1 MADLF
6 EEGAKTSK
14 PDAPRAFDCGAYSYI
29 ECMSREEWL
38 RERKA
43 FMVPASEVPMIMGDF
58 KSKSSVRLA
67 MEKSGMADPADLSDD
82 EMINRGRERE
92 PVIRREFAERHDCLK
107 VTHHPYRIYYS
118 KERPWMSCT
127 LDGEFTV
134 EQESPVELK
143 VGSHGGIECKSV
155 GYRSMKEL
163 EDFKRTSIPVAKFYE
178 QCLAQMYV
186 RNLDCIYIIVELAY
200 IGDPELQG
208 ECPDHYV
215 KEFFFTKDRDV
226 QADMKLVLDTCD
238 SFKKRMD
245 AGQLPDTQLSSPSD
259 DDGEVVVLQADVEVG
274 RFIENFDKV
283 KTAVEHMVEPYKGAV
298 FTEETAKDAKA
309 MHAEL
314 NAMGNSIEEK
324 RKAIKKKYLEPY
336 NAFEAKAKAL
346 KQIIDDVRIPI
357 SEQLKT
363 FEEEKRQKKV
373 AEIKAVIEQSI
384 DEKIAEDEVRAY
396 YRSIGGVA
404 VNDRWLLSKTSK
416 TQVRDDIGLTI
427 TAFLSDYSAIMA
439 VCGDD
444 GELLSMLLSEYER
457 TRSLAETL
465 QTKDRI
471 VNARRQAEAA
481 RKAREQKAVDEG
493 SHAIGAPLP
502 PLYEEDRKEPVHG
515 EKVYTFTFRASHAS
529 QSEWKDLIAYMKA
542 HGFKYEQVR

>member
-1 MADLF
+1 MNLF
-6 EEGAKTSK
+6 EENIDMG
-14 PDAPRAFDCGAYSYI
+14 DCQYV
-29 ECMSREEWL
+29 ECSSREEWL
-38 RERKA
+38 NARKA
-43 FMVPASEVPMIMGDF
+43 FLIPASEVPMIMGDF

-92 PVIRREFAERHDCLK
+92 PVIRREFAERHDCLR

-163 EDFKRTSIPVAKFYE
+163 EEFKRSSMPAAKFYE

-200 IGDPELQG
+200 IGDSELQG
-208 ECPDHYV
+208 GCPDYYV
-215 KEFFFTKDRDV
+215 KEFFFTRDRDV
-226 QADMKLVLDTCD
+226 QADMALVLDACD

-245 AGQLPDTQLSSPSD
+245 AGQLPDTQLTSSS

-283 KTAVEHMVEPYKGAV
+283 KTAVEHMVAPYKGAV

-309 MHAEL
+309 VHAEL

-336 NAFEAKAKAL
+336 DAFEAKAKAL
-346 KQIIDDVRIPI
+346 KKIIDDVRIPI
-357 SEQLKT
+357 SDQLKT
-363 FEEEKRQKKV
+363 FEEEKRKKKID
-373 AEIKAVIEQSI
+373 EIKVVIEQAI
-384 DEKIAEDEVRAY
+384 NERIADDGIKEY
-396 YRSIGGVA
+396 FRSIGGVELS
-404 VNDRWLLSKTSK
+404 DRWLLAKTSK
-416 TQVRDDIGLTI
+416 TQVKDEISLCI
-427 TAFLSDYSAIMA
+427 TSFLSDYGAIMA
-439 VCGDD
+439 VCGGD
-444 GELLSMLLSEYER
+444 GELLAMLLSEYQR
-457 TRSLAETL
+457 TRSLSEAL

-471 VNARRQAEAA
+471 LTARRQAEAA
-481 RKAREQKAVDEG
+481 RKAKEQEARAST
-493 SHAIGAPLP
+493 SHVIGVPLP
-502 PLYEEDRKEPVHG
+502 PLYQEETHDPVHE

-529 QSEWKDLIAYMKA
+529 QSEWNGLIAYMKA
-542 HGFKYEQVR
+542 HGFKYEQVK